1 MFTISRT
8 QQKSKWSLPY
18 QLLMSMKLNDG
29 NLPNVVQDMD
39 PGSELI
45 SQALSDYSSLQ
56 ENKSKRDHFLPSTS
70 LDIHWYVSVQP
81 LLHTCHKWVL
91 YNVLVHGLLSHNY
104 CKLGNLRTAEIHCS
118 QSEGWK
124 SKIRVPAWWGPSS
137 GLQMADF
144 SSYPQVAKGA
154 RELPQASFISG
165 LIPFITSQRSRLPIP
180 SPRGFNKWIWQR
192 HKRSVYSNK

>member
-1 MFTISRT
+1 MCKRIRRANTII
-8 QQKSKWSLPY
+8 LC
-18 QLLMSMKLNDG
+18 
-29 NLPNVVQDMD
+29 
-39 PGSELI
+39 
-45 SQALSDYSSLQ
+45 
-56 ENKSKRDHFLPSTS
+56 
-70 LDIHWYVSVQP
+70 P
-81 LLHTCHKWVL
+81 LLVWTFTDMSQFSHFYILVTSG
-91 YNVLVHGLLSHNY
+91 YFTNVLVRGLLSHNY

-144 SSYPQVAKGA
+144 SSYPQVAEGA

-180 SPRGFNKWIWQR
+180 SPRGFNKWSWQR